1 MTSFF
6 EELKRRNVVKV
17 GIAYAVTGWILV
29 EVIDIVLPT
38 FGSPD
43 WVQKVAT
50 FMIILGLPIALI
62 FAWAFEL
69 TPEGL
74 KLERDVDRSQ
84 SITTRTGRKLD
95 FGIIALLVVALSIS
109 LFLNLTGD
117 DTQDAGTISI
127 GSDKQAIAVLPF
139 TSRSSDPD
147 NIFFADGIHDDL
159 LTTLA
164 NIASLKVISRTSVM
178 EYRDTTKKMRQI
190 GDELGVTNILEG
202 AVQKSGNNVRIN
214 VQLIDTNTDEHL
226 WAKSYDRE
234 LTTNNIFSIQSE
246 ISQAIAAALQTTL
259 TPAEQARL
267 SSVRTE
273 NLEAYNLNLAGRN
286 NLYQRR
292 LENLQQARKQF
303 EQAVEL
309 DPNYAQAYAG
319 LSESVIL
326 ILTNHNAIST
336 DEAFEVAEEAL
347 EKALALDSND
357 ADIHASNGLY
367 QMQMWESLNAEPAR
381 DAAEEAFKRA
391 IEINPNHTQ
400 AWMWRANLFDD
411 TDADKSIEYL
421 ERASEL
427 DPVARIPQLNLG
439 VQYARMGR
447 NDAALAQWLKTIDL
461 HPDWPTPYANVGNH
475 LSGMGKLD
483 EALAWFNKAAELS
496 TDPLDTVNA
505 INLYFEFG
513 EQDRVLSIISEIP
526 SDHPMYFVAQA
537 YTKRILRD
545 YAGSTGIIE
554 AVIAQMDRP
563 PAFFTDFVADN
574 AFLVGDYEKARRIY
588 ESSNP
593 KIVKDDP
600 EIEAN
605 SVSDALAL
613 AYSLQMLGDSERAT
627 ILLENILQYLKKN
640 HRLGLTG
647 YGIRDAQV
655 LALLA
660 RPEEALA
667 ALREGFD
674 AGWRSS
680 YRYGNWPLEED
691 LYLASVRDHP
701 EFQVVVTEL
710 NAALAAMGDRVQQAE
725 ASNDWEAL
733 REEARVRLAG
743 T

>member
-1 MTSFF
+1 MASFF

-50 FMIILGLPIALI
+50 FMIILGLPIALL

-74 KLERDVDRSQ
+74 KLERDVNRSQ

-303 EQAVEL
+303 EQAIEL
-309 DPNYAQAYAG
+309 DPNYAQAYSG
-319 LSESVIL
+319 LSDSVML

-347 EKALALDSND
+347 EKALALDSGD
-357 ADIHASNGLY
+357 ADIHASYGLY
-367 QMQMWESLNAEPAR
+367 QMELLESLDDESAR
-381 DAAEEAFKRA
+381 DAAEEAFRRA

-411 TDADKSIEYL
+411 TDVDKSIEYL

-427 DPVARIPQLNLG
+427 DPLARIPQLNLG
-439 VQYARMGR
+439 VQYAMMGR
-447 NDAALAQWLKTIDL
+447 NDAALAQWLKTIDY
-461 HPDWPTPYANVGNH
+461 HPNWPTPYENVGGH
-475 LSGMGKLD
+475 LAGMGKLD
-483 EALAWFNKAAELS
+483 EAFAWFHKATALS
-496 TDPLDTVNA
+496 TDPLDSVNA

-513 EQDRVLSIISEIP
+513 EPDRALEIIDAIP
-526 SDHPMYFVAQA
+526 PEHPLYFVAQA
-537 YTKRILRD
+537 FVKRLSGD
-545 YAGSTGIIE
+545 YAGSTAMIE
-554 AVIAQMDRP
+554 AIIAQMDRP
-563 PAFFTDFVADN
+563 PTFFTDFAADN
-574 AFLVGDYEKARRIY
+574 AFLVGDYEKARHLY
-588 ESSNP
+588 ESLNP
-593 KIVKDDP
+593 KLAEADP
-600 EIEAN
+600 KIESNLLGNAM
-605 SVSDALAL
+605 AL
-613 AYSLQMLGDSERAT
+613 AYSLQKLGKTDRAT
-627 ILLENILQYLKKN
+627 LLLENTLQHLKQRP
-640 HRLGLTG
+640 RLGMTG
-647 YGIRDAQV
+647 YGIRDAQA
-655 LALLA
+655 LALLG
-660 RPEEALA
+660 RSEEALA
-667 ALREGFD
+667 ALREAFD

-680 YRYGNWPLEED
+680 YRYESWSLEDD
-691 LYLASVRDHP
+691 LYLASVRDQP
-701 EFQVVVTEL
+701 EFQAVVKEL
-710 NAALAAMGDRVQQAE
+710 NAALAAMSDRVQQAE

>member
-1 MTSFF
+1 MASFF

-29 EVIDIVLPT
+29 EVIDVVMPT
-38 FGSPD
+38 FGAPE

-50 FMIILGLPIALI
+50 FMIILGLPVALI
-62 FAWAFEL
+62 FAWAFEV

-84 SITTRTGRKLD
+84 SITTKTGRKLD
-95 FGIIALLVVALSIS
+95 FGIIALLVAALGVS
-109 LFLNLTGD
+109 LYLNLTGPD
-117 DTQDAGTISI
+117 PDEAGTVSL
-127 GSDKQAIAVLPF
+127 GSDRQAIAVLPF

-178 EYRDTTKKMRQI
+178 EYRDTTKNMRQI
-190 GDELGVTNILEG
+190 GEELGVTNVLEG

-226 WAKSYDRE
+226 WAKTYDRE
-234 LTTNNIFSIQSE
+234 LTTNNIFAIQSE
-246 ISQAIAAALQTTL
+246 ISEAIANALQTTL
-259 TPAEQARL
+259 TPEEQARL
-267 SSVRTE
+267 GSVPTE

-303 EQAVEL
+303 EQAIEL
-309 DPNYAQAYAG
+309 DPNYAQAHSG
-319 LSESVIL
+319 LSDSVIL

-336 DEAFEVAEEAL
+336 DEAFDVAEQAL
-347 EKALALDSND
+347 KKALSLDSND

-411 TDADKSIEYL
+411 TDVDKSIEYL

-427 DPVARIPQLNLG
+427 DPLARIPQLNLG
-439 VQYARMGR
+439 VQYATMGR

-461 HPDWPTPYANVGNH
+461 HPDWPTPYEMVGNH
-475 LSGMGKLD
+475 LAGMGKLD
-483 EALAWFNKAAELS
+483 EALAWFYKAAALS
-496 TDPLDTVNA
+496 TDPLDVVNA
-505 INLYFEFG
+505 IALYLEFG
-513 EQDRVLSIISEIP
+513 EQDRALELINSVPSE
-526 SDHPMYFVAQA
+526 HPLYFVAQA
-537 YTKRILRD
+537 YAKRIAGD
-545 YAGSTGIIE
+545 YAGSTGMIE

-563 PAFFTDFVADN
+563 PAFLTDFAADN
-574 AFLVGDYEKARRIY
+574 AVLGEDYEKARRLY

-627 ILLENILQYLKKN
+627 ILLENILQHLKKN
-640 HRLGLTG
+640 DRLGLTG

-655 LALLA
+655 LALLG

-710 NAALAAMGDRVQQAE
+710 NAALAAMHDRVKQAE

>member
-74 KLERDVDRSQ
+74 KLERDVDRSH
-84 SITTRTGRKLD
+84 SITTKTGRKLD
-95 FGIIALLVVALSIS
+95 FGIIALLVVGLGIS
-109 LFLNLTGD
+109 LFLNLTGPNPD
-117 DTQDAGTISI
+117 EAGTISL

-178 EYRDTTKKMRQI
+178 EYRDTIKNMRQI